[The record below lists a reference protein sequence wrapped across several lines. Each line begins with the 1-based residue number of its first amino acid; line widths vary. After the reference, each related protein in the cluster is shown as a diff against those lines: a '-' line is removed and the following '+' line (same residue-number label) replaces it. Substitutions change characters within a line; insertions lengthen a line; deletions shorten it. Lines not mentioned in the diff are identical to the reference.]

1 MVFHT
6 AGQWSTRPKSS
17 PLWAILLF
25 SNWHKTQYL
34 KMQWLKPTI
43 YYCLQTC
50 GQSGQF
56 CQFGKGGDLSCIF
69 RQLEGWPGAGC
80 SRMALLCSMCL
91 SFSNRLAG
99 ACSCDGG
106 RNLRV
111 TKPSCIRGQ
120 EETHTCFQASDCM
133 NFAIILSFKTSHTSG
148 PGNYRMTGKGCG
160 YRQVIY
166 WGHR

>member
-1 MVFHT
+1 MGSLGSF
-6 AGQWSTRPKSS
+6 ASLGR
-17 PLWAILLF
+17 
-25 SNWHKTQYL
+25 
-34 KMQWLKPTI
+34 
-43 YYCLQTC
+43 
-50 GQSGQF
+50 
-56 CQFGKGGDLSCIF
+56 GDLSCIF
-69 RQLEGWPGAGC
+69 RQLEGWPGAGW

-133 NFAIILSFKTSHTSG
+133 NFAIILSFKTSHTSE

-166 WGHR
+166 WGHHWNPSTPVPKSAIQGFGCTQVARVRKNSLTWGG